1 MWLAKVKHRLIK
13 KQNSKSKWMIGQ
25 NVWILERKKWIWLLL
40 KLAIIYEVQKT
51 LKKNNKLKKSV
62 YLTLSNSLNQAV
74 IKTVL

>member
-62 YLTLSNSLNQAV
+62 YLALSNSLNQAV